1 MRRRVTELIALA
13 VLLPIAGLS
22 AQEAS
27 EGPPLLEVTAK
38 DYELQTRQTEIPAG
52 WSTVELTNEGQ
63 EVHNLEFAR
72 FPNDGNYETLRVV
85 LGVRDTLLEKLTA
98 GAIDSAEFAKAFQE
112 AVRRHDAG
120 WISSLENRG
129 GTGIASPGRTV
140 RTTVHLEPGTY
151 LVVSG
156 LRDSTGTSHLQRGM
170 RRKLVVTEDSSGAS
184 PPAPDVEIWLAD
196 YELEVEGEMTRGRQT
211 VAVHF
216 GERPD
221 EGERPFLNLELMPL
235 DAEASVEDVAE
246 WFETVQAPAPVEFLG
261 GVPAMPAGATAY
273 INVDLAPGRY
283 AWVSDATRT
292 HGMKKVF
299 TVGRAPDPRR

>member
-1 MRRRVTELIALA
+1 MRRRVTGLIALA
-13 VLLPIAGLS
+13 VLLPVAGLS

-27 EGPPLLEVTAK
+27 EGPPVLGVTAK
-38 DYELQTRQTEIPAG
+38 DYELQILKTEISTG
-52 WSTVELTNEGQ
+52 WTTLKLTNEGQ
-63 EVHNLEFAR
+63 AIHNAELDR
-72 FPNDGNYETLRVV
+72 VPNEGNYETVRAL
-85 LGVRDTLLEKLTA
+85 LGIQETMRRKLNA
-98 GAIDSAEFAKAFQE
+98 GDIDSAEYEKALKE
-112 AVRRHDAG
+112 AVQRHDAE
-120 WISSLENRG
+120 WVYSLEDRG

-151 LVVSG
+151 LVDCG
-156 LRDSTGTSHLQRGM
+156 LPHSSDTSHSERGM
-170 RRKLVVTEDSSGAS
+170 PRMLVVTEDSSGAS
-184 PPAPDVEIWLAD
+184 PPEPDVEIWLAD

-216 GERPD
+216 GGRPD
-221 EGERPFLNLELMPL
+221 ESERPFLNLELMPL

-246 WFETVQAPAPVEFLG
+246 WFETVEAPAPVEFLG

-292 HGMKKVF
+292 HGMKQVF

>member
-1 MRRRVTELIALA
+1 MLRCVVGLIALA
-13 VLLPIAGLS
+13 VLLPVAGLS

-27 EGPPLLEVTAK
+27 EGPPVLEATATEYEFQLPVT
-38 DYELQTRQTEIPAG
+38 EVPAG
-52 WSTVELTNEGQ
+52 WTTVELTNEGQ

-72 FPNDGNYETLRVV
+72 IPNDGSYETIRVV

-98 GAIDSAEFAKAFQE
+98 GAIDSAEFEKEFQE
-112 AVRRHDAG
+112 EVRRHDAG
-120 WISSLENRG
+120 WIFSLDNRG

-140 RTTVHLEPGTY
+140 RTTVHLEPGSY
-151 LVVSG
+151 LVLSG

-184 PPAPDVEIWLAD
+184 PPEADLRIWLAD
-196 YELEVEGEMTRGRQT
+196 YELEVEGEMKRGRQT

-221 EGERPFLNLELMPL
+221 DGERPFLNLELMPL
-235 DAEASVEDVAE
+235 HAEASVEDVAE
-246 WFETVQAPAPVEFLG
+246 WFETVEAPAPVEFLG

-273 INVDLAPGRY
+273 LTVDLAPGRY

-292 HGMKKVF
+292 HGVKKVF
-299 TVGRAPDPRR
+299 TVGPAPEPQR